1 MLSSAPD
8 PLRCHRVPPGSC
20 HGEDEEGVC
29 EAAGSHG
36 WVALGC
42 CERAGARHGAVGDS
56 GLRWLCPAPR
66 PPRPSLPP
74 EPININH
81 STPLLLPETS
91 KHDLKSP
98 PLPPAWG
105 HLRSPSDGETEARE
119 LGRGLCLE
127 RGRPKLFPAPLW
139 GLAWRMGQ
147 QNPWGGTHGPT
158 DGRSK
163 AGEGDFPG
171 LEEKKKREKK
181 IKKRGKNY

>member
-1 MLSSAPD
+1 MADRGSCGCSHG
-8 PLRCHRVPPGSC
+8 LRCDECPGAQLSPWPRYYCRVPPGSC
-20 HGEDEEGVC
+20 HGEDEEGSY

-42 CERAGARHGAVGDS
+42 CERAGARHGAAGDS
-56 GLRWLCPAPR
+56 GLRWLRPAPR

-74 EPININH
+74 EHININH

-119 LGRGLCLE
+119 LGRGLCRE
-127 RGRPKLFPAPLW
+127 RGRPKVFPAPLR

-158 DGRSK
+158 DG
-163 AGEGDFPG
+163 
-171 LEEKKKREKK
+171 
-181 IKKRGKNY
+181 